1 MSIQPFNR
9 KIEEIFSVNKPYYID
24 FYQRDYK
31 WTKEHIDK
39 LLEDL
44 FYRFELEY
52 NENIDPTLE
61 NISNYNWYYLSTYL
75 TNSYKGKTFIV
86 DGQQR
91 LTSITLILIKLYHL
105 AIIHE
110 LKDPAELLLKHV
122 RGVGLEGKKFWMGW
136 DNREAVLQ
144 DLLENST
151 GIKESKDDDIS
162 VINLYKNY
170 RIIDKM
176 LESNLNTLH
185 KFESFFLYFLT
196 KVLLV
201 EIQIDEVKDVPMV
214 FEVIN
219 DRGERLKPYEVL
231 KGKLLGQLDKNEV
244 DVYNEIWDYNI
255 HNLQNINEKEADNFF
270 RFYFRSKFVDTPTE
284 YREFDGDYHKVL
296 YLKKWNK
303 KIQLKQNIEEVKSF
317 VKKDLDYYAKLY
329 LKLMQESDDKGS
341 VLSEHL
347 LYNSLNDQDRQYLL
361 ILSSCDLN
369 DPQKTE
375 KVKVV
380 AKLFDRYYTMLQLTG
395 SYDSNMFTES
405 ILNLNKKIRN
415 KSIEDIK
422 KAFNKQL
429 IDDISKAKGVEI
441 KTPFEWSYFRDA
453 NRNLGIRFIRYFF
466 GRIEHFIAENCKIQC
481 ENYYDLVRNTGSI
494 GGYHIE
500 HIIADN
506 EENRNLFGDE
516 ELFHSERNR
525 LGALTLLKGRDNLSS
540 GNESYSK
547 KLRTYSGKANLVW
560 TQSLRDDFY
569 HSNRDFIDFKNKYKL
584 NFKSHMD
591 KFDKNT
597 VDERQKLLFDIVKV
611 IWDLS

>member
-1 MSIQPFNR
+1 MSIQPIKR
-9 KIEEIFSVNKPYYID
+9 KIEEIFSVSQPYYID

-52 NENIDPTLE
+52 KENIDSTLE
-61 NISNYNWYYLSTYL
+61 NISKYDWYYLSTYV
-75 TNSYKGKTFIV
+75 TNIYKGKTFIV

-91 LTSITLILIKLYHL
+91 LASITLILIKLFHL
-105 AIIHE
+105 AIRYKLEDH
-110 LKDPAELLLKHV
+110 AELLKKYI
-122 RGVGLEGKKFWMGW
+122 RGIGIEGKKFWMGW

-144 DLLENST
+144 DLLENGT
-151 GIKESKDDDIS
+151 EIKELKDDDIS

-176 LESNLNTLH
+176 LESKLNTLH
-185 KFESFFLYFLT
+185 KFESFLLYFLT

-231 KGKLLGQLDKNEV
+231 KGKLLGQLDKSEV
-244 DVYNEIWDYNI
+244 DAYNEIWDCNI
-255 HNLQNINEKEADNFF
+255 HRLQKINEKEADNFF
-270 RFYFRSKFVDTPTE
+270 RFYFRSKFVDTPAE

-296 YLKKWNK
+296 YFKKWNK
-303 KIQLKQNIEEVKSF
+303 KIHLKQNIEEVKSF
-317 VKKDLDYYAKLY
+317 VKEDLDYYAKLY
-329 LKLMQESDDKGS
+329 LKLVQESDNKEFM
-341 VLSEHL
+341 LSEHL
-347 LYNSLNDQDRQYLL
+347 SYNNLNDQDRQYLL
-361 ILSSCDLN
+361 ILSSCGLN
-369 DPQKTE
+369 DPQETE
-375 KVKVV
+375 KVRIV
-380 AKLFDRYYTMLQLTG
+380 AKSFDRYYVMLQLTG
-395 SYDSNMFTES
+395 SYDSNIFTES

-415 KSIEDIK
+415 KSIEDIE
-422 KAFNKQL
+422 KAFNEQL

-441 KTPFEWSYFRDA
+441 KTPFDWGYFRNA

-466 GRIEHFIAENCKIQC
+466 GRIEHFIAKNCKIQC
-481 ENYYDLVRNTGSI
+481 ENYYNLVRNTGSVS
-494 GGYHIE
+494 GYHIE
-500 HIIADN
+500 HIIANN

-516 ELFHSERNR
+516 ELFYSERNR

-540 GNESYSK
+540 GNEAYSK
-547 KLRTYSGKANLVW
+547 KLETYSGKANLVW

-569 HSNRDFIDFKNKYKL
+569 HSNRDFIDFANKYKL
-584 NFKSHMD
+584 NFKPHMS

-597 VDERQKLLFDIVKV
+597 VDERQKLLFDIVKI
-611 IWDLS
+611 IWD

>member
-1 MSIQPFNR
+1 MSIQPYKR
-9 KIEEIFSVNKPYYID
+9 KIEEIFSVIQPYYID

-52 NENIDPTLE
+52 KENIDSTLE
-61 NISNYNWYYLSTYL
+61 NISKYDWYYLSTYV
-75 TNSYKGKTFIV
+75 TNVYRGKTFIV

-91 LTSITLILIKLYHL
+91 LASITLILIKLCHL
-105 AIIHE
+105 AIKYE
-110 LKDPAELLLKHV
+110 LGDHAELLKKHI
-122 RGVGLEGKKFWMGW
+122 RGIGIEGKKFWMGW

-151 GIKESKDDDIS
+151 GTKELEDDDIS

-176 LESNLNTLH
+176 LELNLNTLH
-185 KFESFFLYFLT
+185 KFESFLLYFLM

-231 KGKLLGQLDKNEV
+231 KGKLLGQLDKSEV

-255 HNLQNINEKEADNFF
+255 HSLQKINEKEADNFF
-270 RFYFRSKFVDTPTE
+270 RFYFRSKFVDTPAE

-296 YLKKWNK
+296 YLKKWNE

-329 LKLMQESDDKGS
+329 LKLVQESDDKES
-341 VLSEHL
+341 ALSEHL

-369 DPQKTE
+369 DPQERE
-375 KVKVV
+375 KVRVV
-380 AKLFDRYYTMLQLTG
+380 AKLFDRYYTILQLTG
-395 SYDSNMFTES
+395 SYDSNIFTES

-422 KAFNKQL
+422 KAFSEQL

-441 KTPFEWSYFRDA
+441 KTPFDWGYFRDA

-466 GRIEHFIAENCKIQC
+466 GRIEHFIAKNCKIQC
-481 ENYYDLVRNTGSI
+481 EDYYNLVRNTGSVS
-494 GGYHIE
+494 GYHIE

-540 GNESYSK
+540 GNEAYSK
-547 KLRTYSGKANLVW
+547 KLETYSGKANLVW
-560 TQSLRDDFY
+560 TQSLRNDFY
-569 HSNRDFIDFKNKYKL
+569 HSNRDFVDFTNKYKL

-597 VDERQKLLFDIVKV
+597 VDERQKLLFDIVKI
-611 IWDLS
+611 IWE

>member
-1 MSIQPFNR
+1 MSIQPTKR
-9 KIEEIFSVNKPYYID
+9 KIEEIFSVSQPYYID

-52 NENIDPTLE
+52 KENIDSTLE
-61 NISNYNWYYLSTYL
+61 NISKYDWYYLSTYV
-75 TNSYKGKTFIV
+75 TNIYRGKTFIV

-91 LTSITLILIKLYHL
+91 LASITLILIKLCHL
-105 AIIHE
+105 AIKYE
-110 LKDPAELLLKHV
+110 LEDHAELLKKHI
-122 RGVGLEGKKFWMGW
+122 RGIGIEGKKFWMGW

-151 GIKESKDDDIS
+151 GTKELEEDDDIS

-170 RIIDKM
+170 RVIDKM

-185 KFESFFLYFLT
+185 KFESFLLYFLT

-231 KGKLLGQLDKNEV
+231 KGKLLGQLDKSEV
-244 DVYNEIWDYNI
+244 DVYNEIWDCNI
-255 HNLQNINEKEADNFF
+255 HSLQKINEKEADNFF
-270 RFYFRSKFVDTPTE
+270 RFYFRSKFVDTTAE
-284 YREFDGDYHKVL
+284 YREFDGDYHKAL

-303 KIQLKQNIEEVKSF
+303 KIQLKQNIKKVKSF
-317 VKKDLDYYAKLY
+317 VKEDLDYYAKLY
-329 LKLMQESDDKGS
+329 LKLVQESDKKES

-347 LYNSLNDQDRQYLL
+347 LYNNLNDQDRQYLL

-369 DPQKTE
+369 DPQETE
-375 KVKVV
+375 KVRVV

-395 SYDSNMFTES
+395 SYDSNIFTES

-422 KAFNKQL
+422 KAFNEQL

-441 KTPFEWSYFRDA
+441 KTPFDWGYFRDA

-466 GRIEHFIAENCKIQC
+466 GRIEHFIANNCKIQC
-481 ENYYDLVRNTGSI
+481 EDYYNLVRNTGSVS
-494 GGYHIE
+494 GYHIE

-540 GNESYSK
+540 GNEAYSK
-547 KLRTYSGKANLVW
+547 KLETYSGKANLVW
-560 TQSLRDDFY
+560 TQSLRNDFY
-569 HSNRDFIDFKNKYKL
+569 HSNRDFIDFTNKYKL

-597 VDERQKLLFDIVKV
+597 VDERQKLLFDIVKI
-611 IWDLS
+611 IW